1 MINLIPKPAYVEERL
16 GEFTVTRDSTKGVR
30 IPFAGCRHQTGFDKV
45 FGG

>member
-16 GEFTVTRDSTKGVR
+16 GEFTVTRDKGVR